1 MIKVLN
7 IKRVCRIIITI
18 MVAGILMS
26 CNRNRRTTGWDYFP
40 DMFYSTAYETFT
52 KNPNFSDSMTMRV
65 PEKGTV
71 PQGYVPF
78 DYTIE
83 PESRSKAGMELINP
97 LTPTAEVLETGKHYY
112 TVFCMLCHGATG
124 EGNGNL
130 YTSGLYP
137 MKPRTLSGETAVNLK
152 DGEIYH
158 TITLGFGAM
167 GAYGTQI
174 RPDER
179 WMIILYIRS
188 LQQQAAKAGITG
200 GNENK
205 QNIIQK

>member
-7 IKRVCRIIITI
+7 IKR
-18 MVAGILMS
+18 ILKLVIPIVFILTLAS
-26 CNRNRRTTGWDYFP
+26 CNRSRRTTGWDYFP
-40 DMFYSTAYETFT
+40 DMAYSTAYETFT

-71 PQGYVPF
+71 PRGYVPF

-83 PESRSKAGMELINP
+83 PESRTKAGIDLINP
-97 LTPTAEVLETGKHYY
+97 LATTPELLETGKHYFE
-112 TVFCMLCHGATG
+112 VFCILCHGVTG
-124 EGNGNL
+124 EGDGNL

-137 MKPRTLSGETAVNLK
+137 MKPRTLSGESAVKLK

-174 RPDER
+174 SPDKR

-188 LQQQAAKAGITG
+188 LQQQAANAIGADAG
-200 GNENK
+200 EK
-205 QNIIQK
+205 E